1 MGRLS
6 GAEAVVQRK
15 LLNKLLLLK
24 RAARLQIRT
33 MPELPEVETV
43 RRGIAERV
51 VGRKILNVEVGRERS
66 VRRVGKEAVIHGLH
80 GNTVTQARRRGK
92 YLLCDLQSGDAMMIH
107 LRMSG
112 RVLVEPVGTPR
123 PPHTHVV
130 CTLAMRDGHQDEM
143 WFVDP
148 RTFGE
153 VVVYDPQHEKDVLP
167 ELARLGPDPIS
178 DVFNG
183 EVLAAQ
189 FHGRRGLIKPLL
201 LNQHVVAGIGNI
213 YADEILHRMK
223 MRWNR
228 PVDTLS
234 KRTIYALA
242 DCISSVLSEAIEL
255 GGSTLEDT
263 QYVDIEGNVG
273 SFQELHRVYG
283 REGQGCLT
291 CGKSSIRREMVAG
304 RSTSYC
310 PRCQK

>member
-1 MGRLS
+1 
-6 GAEAVVQRK
+6 
-15 LLNKLLLLK
+15 
-24 RAARLQIRT
+24 

-51 VGRKILNVEVGRERS
+51 VGRKILSVEIGRERS
-66 VRRVGKEAVIHGLH
+66 VRRVGKEAVAHGLQN
-80 GNTVTQARRRGK
+80 NTVVAARRRGK
-92 YLLCDLQSGDAMMIH
+92 YLLCDLQSGDVMMIH

-112 RVLVEPVGTPR
+112 RVLVEPVGTDR
-123 PPHTHVV
+123 PPHTHVI
-130 CTLAMRDGHQDEM
+130 CTLSTRDGVSDEM

-153 VVVYDPQHEKDVLP
+153 VVVYDPRDESSVLP
-167 ELARLGPDPIS
+167 ELARLGPDPIV

-183 EVLAAQ
+183 DVLA
-189 FHGRRGLIKPLL
+189 HRLRGRRGAIKPLL

-228 PVDTLS
+228 PVDSLS
-234 KRTIYALA
+234 RRTVSGLA
-242 DCISSVLSEAIEL
+242 MCITDVLTEAIEL
-255 GGSTLEDT
+255 GGSTLDDT

-283 REGQGCLT
+283 REGEGCLT